1 MSERKIIRFPGTPPS
16 DDTWQ
21 VAYVRSPSW
30 VEEDGDFYRPW
41 LAVAASAATG
51 LIGAS
56 DLTRCDRPGVELA
69 LAALDSLR
77 ETSGTRPALIEVAD
91 LELAEELPKLLQ
103 EPGCAVS
110 CRGDLPLLTD
120 FIRSMYRDF
129 TQNEPYEAA
138 TRVPGVTIDHL
149 RSFADAAREFALAE
163 PWHRIESSDIIE
175 IGSPRPAPNV
185 RYACVLGAHD
195 QYGFGFSEER
205 SLLDSPVDDERV
217 GFERLADASLWSVTF
232 CDPWEIPVLEHEA
245 WQQHGLATDDEGR
258 IPSAIQ
264 YGPKRRVRR
273 ASPKMLAFF
282 EGCFRAIA
290 STTEDELDSGRW
302 RKVVDT
308 SQGPLELE
316 LSLPDLLAPP
326 EPPGRAGRRPM
337 ELDPLRR
344 AALMDSI
351 SKLLEGQ
358 DFDSVEEMEAFLE
371 REIVGREPPPP
382 KIEGPQDE
390 ARELALEALDYQG
403 RRSIAMVRKALAL
416 DPDCAHAHLVLAARA
431 DDTESAINHYRD
443 AIAAAERT
451 LGPKIFEEEA
461 GFFWGLSETRP
472 YMQAV
477 KGLAD
482 SLHWS
487 GQYDEA
493 AEHYTELLR
502 LNPNDNQGVR
512 NMLAPAL
519 MLLGDNTA
527 AQRLLDEYSEDATA
541 SPAFNAALVAFRRAG
556 DTKVARKRLA
566 KALKRNAHIAP
577 LLLGRTAMPD
587 ELPSGYTIGSFEEA
601 AYYFSC
607 AALAWANSF
616 GALDWLAAVVDEDR
630 P

>member
-1 MSERKIIRFPGTPPS
+1 MSERKVIRFPGTPPS
-16 DDTWQ
+16 GDTWQ
-21 VAYVRSPSW
+21 VAYVRSPGW
-30 VEEDGDFYRPW
+30 VDEDGDFYRPW
-41 LAVAASAATG
+41 LALAASAATG

-56 DLTRCDRPGVELA
+56 DLTRCDKPYVELA
-69 LAALDSLR
+69 LEAFDSLH
-77 ETSGTRPALIEVAD
+77 ESSGTRPALIEVAD
-91 LELAEELPKLLQ
+91 LELAEELPRLLQ
-103 EPGCAVS
+103 EPGCTVS

-120 FIRSMYRDF
+120 VIRSMYRDL

-149 RSFADAAREFALAE
+149 RAFADAAQEFRLAE
-163 PWHRIESSDIIE
+163 PWRHLESEDIIE
-175 IGSPRPAPNV
+175 VGAPRPSPTV
-185 RYACVLGAHD
+185 RYASVLGAL
-195 QYGFGFSEER
+195 GECGLGFSDDR
-205 SLLDSPVDDERV
+205 ALLDSDADDERT

-232 CDPWEIPVLEHEA
+232 CEPWEIPVLEHEA

-290 STTEDELDSGRW
+290 LATEDELDSGRW

-326 EPPGRAGRRPM
+326 EPPERGPM
-337 ELDPLRR
+337 QLDPLRR

-351 SKLLEGQ
+351 SKLLQGQ

-403 RRSIAMVRKALAL
+403 RRSIAMARKALAL
-416 DPDCAHAHLVLAARA
+416 DPDCAHAHLVLADRA
-431 DDTESAINHYRD
+431 HDTETAINHYRD

-451 LGPKIFEEEA
+451 LGPEIFVEEA
-461 GFFWGLSETRP
+461 GFFWAISETRP

-482 SLHWS
+482 TLVWR
-487 GQYDEA
+487 GEIDEA
-493 AEHYTELLR
+493 AELYTELLR

-512 NMLAPAL
+512 DILAPVL

-527 AQRLLDEYSEDATA
+527 TQRLLDEYSKDVTA
-541 SPAFNAALVAFRRAG
+541 SPAFNAALVAFRRRG

-566 KALKRNAHIAP
+566 RALKRNTHIAP
-577 LLLGRTAMPD
+577 LLLGRTEMPD
-587 ELPSGYTIGSFEEA
+587 ELPSGYTLGSVEEA
-601 AYYFSC
+601 TYYFTC

-616 GALDWLAAVVDEDR
+616 GALDWLAAVVDEDW